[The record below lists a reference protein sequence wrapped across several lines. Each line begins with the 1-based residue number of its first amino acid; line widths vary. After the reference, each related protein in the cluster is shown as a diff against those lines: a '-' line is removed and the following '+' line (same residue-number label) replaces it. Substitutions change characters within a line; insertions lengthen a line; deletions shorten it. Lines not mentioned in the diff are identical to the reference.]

1 MWRWQKIGPKCMES
15 IEELCSLERGS
26 FTNFSERMTTN
37 FCIISEKR
45 KRTQPPGSEMSE
57 DYPKENDSST

>member
-1 MWRWQKIGPKCMES
+1 MES
-15 IEELCSLERGS
+15 MEEFSPVGRGS
-26 FTNFSERMTTN
+26 FTNLSEKMTTN
-37 FCIISEKR
+37 FSVVSEKR

>member
-1 MWRWQKIGPKCMES
+1 MEG
-15 IEELCSLERGS
+15 IEELYSVGRGT
-26 FTNFSERMTTN
+26 FANLSERMTTN
-37 FCIISEKR
+37 FSVISEKR

>member
-1 MWRWQKIGPKCMES
+1 MQNAQRVSMSSVQLEEDHLLAFLKELLQK
-15 IEELCSLERGS
+15 
-26 FTNFSERMTTN
+26 FSV
-37 FCIISEKR
+37 FSEKR